1 LTNPNTAAEY
11 YSRNVRINQLS
22 STKNSPDAS
31 AKSKIT
37 QPTVVT
43 TTEFMK
49 RRISEAKKDQS
60 PQALKN

>member
-1 LTNPNTAAEY
+1 
-11 YSRNVRINQLS
+11 VRINQLS

-49 RRISEAKKDQS
+49 RRISEEKKDQS